1 MVLGTGY
8 DFYLVH
14 QSRHFFSENYTYE
27 ITRASPPQL
36 GERPIKLD
44 VGNFMHTATSS
55 PTEGVINHGTLPIDS
70 GHNPK
75 ATEFAA
81 IYVLNFH
88 LNISLKQL
96 VFLKID
102 CVSCEAGTKFVYNI

>member
-1 MVLGTGY
+1 MLHCSAASVIVLGLMVLGTGY

-27 ITRASPPQL
+27 ITRASPPHL

-44 VGNFMHTATSS
+44 VGNFMQTATSS

-70 GHNPK
+70 VVMRQLCGKQTELHSRQWTQPK
-75 ATEFAA
+75 G
-81 IYVLNFH
+81 N
-88 LNISLKQL
+88 
-96 VFLKID
+96 
-102 CVSCEAGTKFVYNI
+102 